1 MKPEGLVFLRPYLW
15 RTLRRG
21 SSSAKPCA
29 EMYARLYATGT
40 ARHHQSKES
49 DYTPKS
55 AEARTRMEELKRAGM
70 LEWPRLEHD
79 PKAMKLKAFISRYK
93 SLEKGQ
99 VVHDETVTLRGSI
112 VQTREAGQKLV
123 FLDVSADKE
132 VVQAVG
138 SLGAMAAAHVDQSAF
153 RRVFRQHRRG
163 DSVALTGN
171 PCRTAAGELS
181 VRLTQL
187 PKMLSPCLHPIPTV
201 LLDEQTRTRH
211 RHVDLLV
218 NPRGIQILELRDE
231 ILTTLRSTLKADGFT
246 EVQTPIIGTRS
257 GGAVARPFVT
267 TAVEFGD
274 QRLEHRIA
282 PELWLKRLVASGMER
297 IFEIGPCFRNEG
309 IDSTHNPEFYVCEF
323 YERYS
328 DLKRLMQLTQTIM
341 HRISSNLLNVTP
353 SLVQPSARVQALQS
367 PFDRIDFVPAIEA
380 SMGRPLPDLSLPD
393 AREKVLGIFSEM
405 NIAPPSS
412 TSLPRLLDRLSVVYL
427 EPRCERPT
435 FVMYHPECLAPLAK
449 SFVDP
454 TSKQRVSA
462 RAELFVDGVELVN
475 AYEEEISAVE
485 QRRKFID
492 QLNHREDTSPDGQGH
507 RDGQVHPDGGQLD
520 RDGRGTIDESY
531 VEMLEWGMP
540 PTGGWG
546 CGIDRLAMYFSG
558 SKRIKDVLSFGTLR
572 NVINQ

>member
-1 MKPEGLVFLRPYLW
+1 
-15 RTLRRG
+15 
-21 SSSAKPCA
+21 
-29 EMYARLYATGT
+29 
-40 ARHHQSKES
+40 
-49 DYTPKS
+49 
-55 AEARTRMEELKRAGM
+55 
-70 LEWPRLEHD
+70 
-79 PKAMKLKAFISRYK
+79 
-93 SLEKGQ
+93 
-99 VVHDETVTLRGSI
+99 
-112 VQTREAGQKLV
+112 
-123 FLDVSADKE
+123 
-132 VVQAVG
+132 
-138 SLGAMAAAHVDQSAF
+138 
-153 RRVFRQHRRG
+153 
-163 DSVALTGN
+163 
-171 PCRTAAGELS
+171 
-181 VRLTQL
+181 
-187 PKMLSPCLHPIPTV
+187 MLSPCLHPIPTV

-309 IDSTHNPEFYVCEF
+309 WCFSPGGGGGGLRGLKRERERERESEREGLAIADASLASLFLWPPGIDSTHNPEFYVCEF

-412 TSLPRLLDRLSVVYL
+412 TSLPRLLDRLSAIYL